1 MTTCPSCH
9 DLNSRPRLRYE
20 PKIGDPC
27 TCDEAN
33 LPMYEVE
40 RVSTAE
46 RWVVA
51 DERGM
56 LALFREGALG
66 LNDRFRV
73 ADRPFAPVASNPLLR
88 ASCAMA
94 RAHVG
99 AVPTQVQA
107 APSTESRESSLRRDG
122 EQAPPTQHSLP
133 SEDRALGEAPTL
145 FFSRKAQLAKI
156 ARAEADGQVAR
167 ACRLPELGE
176 LIAGRFL
183 VGHRIAKGG
192 MGVVYEAYDRRDG
205 IQRVMKCMLPDLTSD
220 SLTAISRFWRECIA
234 LDSVKHENVVS
245 VVDYGED
252 RGVHYIVQERLP
264 GQTLRELWE
273 EKCIDQP
280 SSLRVICDAMRGAI
294 ALNEAGIVHRDI
306 KPDNILVCPAPDGRP
321 GRGVVI
327 DLGLA
332 KVCSYKV
339 LKLTKRHECFGTPG
353 YAAPEQLESD
363 PDLDSRADV
372 FAVGAMLYELLGGR
386 VPYDGRNPVE
396 VRAQM
401 EAPVPH
407 LVVLVPDVPRELADA
422 VMDAIQVDV
431 KLRPGTLTQ
440 LLKVVERHLEHGT
453 SPATHAA
460 LGHVRG
466 NGLGY
471 DPDWLGLSYV
481 LHRWLQVIA
490 VRTASLSGYL
500 RAASR
505 VLCMRIWTR
514 LRHAF
519 RRDADA

>member
-1 MTTCPSCH
+1 
-9 DLNSRPRLRYE
+9 
-20 PKIGDPC
+20 
-27 TCDEAN
+27 
-33 LPMYEVE
+33 
-40 RVSTAE
+40 
-46 RWVVA
+46 
-51 DERGM
+51 
-56 LALFREGALG
+56 
-66 LNDRFRV
+66 
-73 ADRPFAPVASNPLLR
+73 
-88 ASCAMA
+88 
-94 RAHVG
+94 
-99 AVPTQVQA
+99 
-107 APSTESRESSLRRDG
+107 
-122 EQAPPTQHSLP
+122 
-133 SEDRALGEAPTL
+133 
-145 FFSRKAQLAKI
+145 
-156 ARAEADGQVAR
+156 
-167 ACRLPELGE
+167 
-176 LIAGRFL
+176 
-183 VGHRIAKGG
+183 
-192 MGVVYEAYDRRDG
+192 
-205 IQRVMKCMLPDLTSD
+205 
-220 SLTAISRFWRECIA
+220 
-234 LDSVKHENVVS
+234 
-245 VVDYGED
+245 
-252 RGVHYIVQERLP
+252 
-264 GQTLRELWE
+264 
-273 EKCIDQP
+273 
-280 SSLRVICDAMRGAI
+280 MRGAI